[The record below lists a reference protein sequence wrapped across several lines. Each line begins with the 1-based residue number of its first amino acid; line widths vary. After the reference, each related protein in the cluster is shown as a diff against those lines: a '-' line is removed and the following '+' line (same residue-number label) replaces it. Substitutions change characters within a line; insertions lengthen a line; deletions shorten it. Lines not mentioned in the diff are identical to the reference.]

1 MEGVIKNR
9 VQLKHG
15 TSLIGNQGQD

>member
-1 MEGVIKNR
+1 MIKNR

-15 TSLIGNQGQD
+15 TSLIGNQDQD

>member
-1 MEGVIKNR
+1 MIRNR

>member
-1 MEGVIKNR
+1 MIKNR